1 VRKAITL
8 GRLLCPFLL
17 LVRALVASSLVRVM
31 DHGKRPREESP
42 EASELLLHLRALLR
56 GQG

>member
-1 VRKAITL
+1 VRKAFTL
-8 GRLLCPFLL
+8 GRLLHPFLL
-17 LVRALVASSLVRVM
+17 LVHVLIASSLVRVM

-42 EASELLLHLRALLR
+42 EASEPLSHLRALLR